1 MKNEITRYVSR
12 YEPIA
17 SDGESA
23 KKIKARVKEIVDRV
37 EVRAQDAVKLD
48 QTQED
53 SYKEIGHAFIK
64 SRETTQNDMLHET
77 ECHVKF
83 TPAEGNA
90 KPDVNYLIDVDKH
103 MTSGDEKLIDGTG
116 YTKFKLETTTAGS
129 PSMEK
134 INYGISECDRET
146 GKHTKE
152 EVEISVKGPGIQ
164 YSIKDMND
172 PNFKEEVFF
181 LSKED
186 VGL

>member
-1 MKNEITRYVSR
+1 MENEITRYVSR

-17 SDGESA
+17 SDGGTA
-23 KKIKARVKEIVDRV
+23 KKIKARVKEIVDTV

-53 SYKEIGHAFIK
+53 SYKEIGHAFVK
-64 SRETTQNDMLHET
+64 SRETTQNNMIHET

-90 KPDVNYLIDVDKH
+90 KPDVNYLIDVDKNV
-103 MTSGDEKLIDGTG
+103 TSGDGKLVDGTG
-116 YTKFKLETTTAGS
+116 YTKSKSETTSVGL

-134 INYGISECDRET
+134 IHYGISECDPEAGT
-146 GKHTKE
+146 HTKE
-152 EVEISVKGPGIQ
+152 EVDISVKGPGIQ

-181 LSKED
+181 LSKDD